1 LERLSLH
8 LINSASKHFIDEIL
22 HGVEK
27 KIMDSNSINVIK
39 KVLEE
44 SENIIDE
51 EIRAFD
57 NIQNDEN
64 ELNRLREKRI
74 EELRQEF
81 KQKNKFIQFGHGKYD
96 FISDEKEF
104 FDVIKKSENVVCHFF
119 RPSTLRCEIFDR
131 HLEIISKKHLE
142 AKFIKINAEKSH
154 FVCSNLNINI
164 LPTIALIKNSKLIHK
179 IIGFEEL
186 SSRDNFTTTQLE
198 ELLVRRNMIQEQ

>member
-1 LERLSLH
+1 
-8 LINSASKHFIDEIL
+8 
-22 HGVEK
+22 
-27 KIMDSNSINVIK
+27 MDSNSINIIK

-51 EIRAFD
+51 EIRAID
-57 NIQNDEN
+57 SIQNDEN

-74 EELRQEF
+74 KELKKEF
-81 KQKNKFIQFGHGKYD
+81 EKKRRFIQFGHGRYD

-104 FDVIKKSENVVCHFF
+104 FDTIKNSENVICHFS
-119 RPSTLRCEIFDR
+119 RPSTLRCEIFDH

-154 FVCSNLNINI
+154 FVCNNLNISI

-179 IIGFEEL
+179 IVGFEEL
-186 SSRDNFTTTQLE
+186 SSRDDFTTTQLE
-198 ELLVRRNMIQEQ
+198 ELLVRRNMIQEP